1 MLEKIPAPTPREE
14 LHVLVIDN
22 QGLVHDVVASALHEI
37 GIKNVS
43 SAFNAFHAKR
53 LCEARQFD
61 FVLLSF
67 NVSHDKD
74 GFHLFEELKHLNHI
88 NDTTTVV
95 FLSAETSPELVNC
108 IVELQPDDFW
118 VKPLQRNK
126 IESRL
131 DYLIQVRLKLHKMLY
146 CMQIGDYSTAMYYAE
161 RQLKDAL
168 LSEYHTRIKRLI
180 GDCLLQLRD
189 YETAEDYFRGLLQSM
204 DHAWV
209 HIGLTR
215 SLLRQDELEE
225 AQLLVDDLRNFFKGH
240 RL

>member
-1 MLEKIPAPTPREE
+1 MQSDY
-14 LHVLVIDN
+14 V
-22 QGLVHDVVASALHEI
+22 
-37 GIKNVS
+37 
-43 SAFNAFHAKR
+43 
-53 LCEARQFD
+53 EARQFD

-131 DYLIQVRLKLHKMLY
+131 DYLIQVRLKLHK
-146 CMQIGDYSTAMYYAE
+146 CCTVC
-161 RQLKDAL
+161 R
-168 LSEYHTRIKRLI
+168 
-180 GDCLLQLRD
+180 
-189 YETAEDYFRGLLQSM
+189 
-204 DHAWV
+204 
-209 HIGLTR
+209 
-215 SLLRQDELEE
+215 
-225 AQLLVDDLRNFFKGH
+225 
-240 RL
+240 

>member
-88 NDTTTVV
+88 NDTT
-95 FLSAETSPELVNC
+95 FQNMDQIICRHP
-108 IVELQPDDFW
+108 
-118 VKPLQRNK
+118 KNK
-126 IESRL
+126 F
-131 DYLIQVRLKLHKMLY
+131 LIQRL
-146 CMQIGDYSTAMYYAE
+146 
-161 RQLKDAL
+161 L
-168 LSEYHTRIKRLI
+168 L
-180 GDCLLQLRD
+180 D
-189 YETAEDYFRGLLQSM
+189 
-204 DHAWV
+204 
-209 HIGLTR
+209 
-215 SLLRQDELEE
+215 
-225 AQLLVDDLRNFFKGH
+225 
-240 RL
+240 